1 MLFRAVRVL
10 STALLMSSSMMVC
23 LGCRA
28 MGQTP
33 IFDQLWGELIN
44 ADVSSSDVAGCR
56 FDDSGRHCL
65 HEEESGA
72 AAVGMRR
79 GRPGTASRTGWR
91 GRVGHARRLAG
102 RVTSGGRGAWMHSP
116 PLLQRRLVCQ
126 QSHDMPAMLARMIR
140 SRRIRR
146 GKQVAAQRSATVAVE
161 GLEVI

>member
-1 MLFRAVRVL
+1 MLFRAVRIL

-23 LGCRA
+23 LWCRA

-56 FDDSGRHCL
+56 FADSGRHCL

-79 GRPGTASRTGWR
+79 GRPGTATRTGWR
-91 GRVGHARRLAG
+91 GRVRACPPAGWAGDEWGTGGVDAFPAAAPTEVGVPTKPRHARNACPDGPQLPDRA
-102 RVTSGGRGAWMHSP
+102 
-116 PLLQRRLVCQ
+116 
-126 QSHDMPAMLARMIR
+126 
-140 SRRIRR
+140 
-146 GKQVAAQRSATVAVE
+146 E
-161 GLEVI
+161 